1 MPAEKNALHV
11 TSRYEKFFERTGEL
25 LMRMAPK
32 DDEENK
38 KGYILTR
45 GERAELRR
53 MNPTKDGVRPPVF
66 WRLLCEYG
74 ILGDAENS
82 LNEGAEKA
90 WAAVL
95 QGMAMTAQNCRGARD
110 DFGTALGSMEDAG
123 DALARR
129 FDLLMR
135 TEGDRF
141 FDLLRHLLKLACS
154 KDCAFSW
161 TALASLCVVSE
172 ENERAN
178 VRSALTKSFY
188 LALWKSQDTAGENG
202 ESIVKE
208 NESE

>member
-11 TSRYEKFFERTGEL
+11 MSRYEKFFERTGEL
-25 LMRMAPK
+25 LMRMAPTA
-32 DDEENK
+32 EEEQK
-38 KGYILTR
+38 KGYTLTR

-53 MNPTKDGVRPPVF
+53 MNPTKNDIRPPVF

-82 LNEGAEKA
+82 LSEGAEKA

-95 QGMAMTAQNCRGARD
+95 QGMAMTAQNCRGAQD
-110 DFGTALGSMEDAG
+110 DFGAALGSLEDAG

-135 TEGDRF
+135 TDGDRF
-141 FDLLRHLLKLACS
+141 FDLLRHQLKLACS

-161 TALASLCVVSE
+161 TALACLCVAPE
-172 ENERAN
+172 ENERSK

-188 LALWKSQDTAGENG
+188 LALWKSQNTAGENG

>member
-11 TSRYEKFFERTGEL
+11 MSRYEKFFERTGEL
-25 LMRMAPK
+25 LMRMAPTA
-32 DDEENK
+32 EEEQK
-38 KGYILTR
+38 KGYTLTR

-53 MNPTKDGVRPPVF
+53 MNPTKNDIRPPVF

-82 LNEGAEKA
+82 LSEGAEKA

-95 QGMAMTAQNCRGARD
+95 QGMAMTAQNCRGAQD
-110 DFGTALGSMEDAG
+110 DFGTALGRLEDAG

-135 TEGDRF
+135 ADGDRF
-141 FDLLRHLLKLACS
+141 FDLLRHQLKLACS

-161 TALASLCVVSE
+161 TALACLCVAPG
-172 ENERAN
+172 ENERSK

-188 LALWKSQDTAGENG
+188 LALWKSQNTAGENG